1 MGRDTNSRGRV
12 GRRSYL
18 RAVGAG
24 ATAAGLAG
32 CVGNLTGG
40 GSGEPGGQV
49 DDTANPTGSYEG
61 VELNFA
67 TSSNYID
74 AWNDLASQFSEQSG
88 IEVEVTSYAQSE
100 MLTQL
105 LNQFRAQEASF
116 DAFISDVIWTGSF
129 MQPGFAEDLGPY
141 FDSPLANADYD
152 YDDHLTVFAENYG
165 QWNGT
170 RYGLPWYGD
179 VMKLSVRKD
188 VLEEHADAYESEHDE
203 SIMPEM
209 FGGYESYAKYNRVAQ
224 FMHDQGWDMGLEGQR
239 GWNIVYY
246 YPNRFAAETGE
257 ASMLDDDGNSRLDA
271 EGATTALQHYIDQ
284 VEWARNPLSTGYTQ
298 SRDQFLDGN
307 TWAVEQWGTA
317 TAQFIDEWGWEEGV
331 RVSLTPGG
339 YPNLGG
345 WGVLLNTYSNQEVK
359 DAAFLFA
366 QWATSKE
373 MDKYAFTEHGVTP
386 TRRSSFTDEIKEEYP
401 QARYQDPE
409 ENPGIEQLSL
419 RPRNPSYQE
428 LGDTMQV
435 QISDALSGN
444 TGAAETMQSIHDEWE
459 SIMSENE

>member
-1 MGRDTNSRGRV
+1 MVRETNTSRV
-12 GRRSYL
+12 DRRSYL
-18 RAVGAG
+18 RIAGTGAMV
-24 ATAAGLAG
+24 GLAG
-32 CVGNLTGG
+32 CGGNIGG
-40 GSGEPGGQV
+40 GGGGGGPGSQV
-49 DDTANPTGSYEG
+49 EDESDPAASYEG

-74 AWNDLASQFSEQSG
+74 AWDDLAAGFSEETG
-88 IEVEVTSYAQSE
+88 IEVTVTSYAQSE

-141 FDSPLANADYD
+141 FDSPLANDDYD
-152 YDDHLTVFAENYG
+152 YDDHLNVFAENYG
-165 QWNGT
+165 QWDGT

-188 VLEEHADAYESEHDE
+188 VLEDHADAYEEEHGE

-209 FGGYESYAKYNRVAQ
+209 FGGYESYEKFNRVAQ
-224 FMHDQGWDMGLEGQR
+224 FMHDEGWDMGLEGQR
-239 GWNIVYY
+239 GWNIVYS

-257 ASMLDDDGNSRLDA
+257 SSMLDDEGNSRLDM
-271 EGATTALQHYIDQ
+271 EGATTALQHYMDQ

-317 TAQFIDEWGWEEGV
+317 TAKFIDEWGWEEGV

-339 YPNLGG
+339 FPNLGG
-345 WGVLLNTYSNQEVK
+345 WGVLLNTYSDQETK

-366 QWATSKE
+366 QWTTSKE

-386 TRRSSFTDEIKEEYP
+386 TRRSSFTDEIKEQNP

-419 RPRNPSYQE
+419 RPRNPQYQE

-435 QISDALSGN
+435 QISEALSGN
-444 TGAAETMQSIHDEWE
+444 SSAEETMQNIHEEWQD
-459 SIMSENE
+459 IMSDD